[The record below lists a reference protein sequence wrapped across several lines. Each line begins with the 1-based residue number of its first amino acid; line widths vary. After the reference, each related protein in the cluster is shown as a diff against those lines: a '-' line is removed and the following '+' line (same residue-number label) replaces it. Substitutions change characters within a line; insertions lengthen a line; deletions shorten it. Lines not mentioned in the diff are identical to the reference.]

1 MFTTTQIIVALA
13 VGLAVGVAAG
23 AVAVDVL
30 RAGPERRRRL
40 LAERRAREQ
49 TFRAGQASQQAAAF
63 SLLLRIA
70 TGGKVAVDDHLGSR
84 RAPDGDEPTLRAV

>member
-1 MFTTTQIIVALA
+1 MAAQDIIISLIVAITF
-13 VGLAVGVAAG
+13 GGIAG
-23 AVAVDVL
+23 AVAWEVL
-30 RAGPERRRRL
+30 AAAPARRRL
-40 LAERRAREQ
+40 ELTEDRRRQE
-49 TFRAGQASQQAAAF
+49 TFRANQASQQAAAF

>member
-1 MFTTTQIIVALA
+1 MFTTQQVIVALT
-13 VGLAVGVAAG
+13 VGLAVGTVMG

-30 RAGPERRRRL
+30 RAGPERARRM

-49 TFRAGQASQQAAAF
+49 AFRASQASQQAAAF

-70 TGGKVAVDDHLGSR
+70 TNGKAVTDGHLGSR
-84 RAPDGDEPTLRAV
+84 RAPTGDEPTLRVV

>member
-1 MFTTTQIIVALA
+1 MFTTQQVIVALT
-13 VGLAVGVAAG
+13 VGLAVGTVMG

-30 RAGPERRRRL
+30 RAGPERARRM

-49 TFRAGQASQQAAAF
+49 AFRASQASQQAAAF

-70 TGGKVAVDDHLGSR
+70 TNGRADDGHIGSR
-84 RAPDGDEPTLRAV
+84 RAADGDEPTLRVV